1 MGGIDE
7 TLLVQYLLG
16 KLSEEKQAQVED
28 RAFAD
33 AGYRAA
39 LEAVEADLI
48 DDYVRGELPAAD
60 RGAFESLFLA
70 SPQRRTKVEFAR
82 ALAALPAKPVPAP
95 ARSRSGLFDL
105 FHGWSL
111 PFRFAVAMA
120 ALLCVA
126 GASWFLLHDANQKAA
141 PQVAQKQKQAPAPVA
156 IPARTPVVASLVLFA
171 GLSRAEGAGPQLVLS
186 PDAEVVNIQI
196 QLDDRDDYA
205 EFRAELRTSRGE
217 KVMTSEKLTRRKM
230 GSGFALS
237 FDVPASVL
245 KAGKYELALKG
256 QPGGEPAEDVSYSY
270 FTVQR

>member
-16 KLSEEKQAQVED
+16 KLSEEKQAEVED

-39 LEAVEADLI
+39 LEAAEADLI
-48 DDYVRGELPAAD
+48 DEYVRGELPAGD
-60 RGAFESLFLA
+60 RRAFESLFLA
-70 SPQRRTKVEFAR
+70 SPQRRSKVEFAR
-82 ALAALPAKPVPAP
+82 ALAAVPATP
-95 ARSRSGLFDL
+95 APERPRISLLDL
-105 FHGWSL
+105 FRGWSL

-126 GASWFLLHDANQKAA
+126 GASWFLVHDANRQPA
-141 PQVAQKQKQAPAPVA
+141 PQVAQEQKQAPAPVA

-186 PDAEVVNIQI
+186 PDAEVVNIQL
-196 QLDDRDDYA
+196 QLDDRDDYP

-217 KVMTSEKLTRRKM
+217 KIMTSGALTRRKV
-230 GSGFALS
+230 GSSFALS

-256 QPGGEPAEDVSYSY
+256 LPGGEPAEDISYSY
-270 FTVQR
+270 FSVERR